1 MWLSTGFWLA
11 LVVGFLG
18 RALIA
23 YYERWDMKRIEYPPG
38 GTPHEARPYPGQ
50 EILATILLLLTAGF
64 LLMAVASFLLALL

>member
-50 EILATILLLLTAGF
+50 ETLATILLLLTAGF
-64 LLMAVASFLLALL
+64 PLMAVASLFLALL